1 MKPDIQQVL
10 FQLVKQK
17 IGATDSIG
25 NVLSEI
31 LHLSTDAV
39 YRRYRGETSLT
50 VQETQRLCKHFNI
63 SFDRLIE
70 TGEGQVMFSFPPFK
84 NYDFSLE
91 TYLEDILASLQQMK
105 QLNQG
110 EFIFS
115 INNSNIF
122 QLMNF
127 PQLVRFRLFFW
138 AKSHLQI
145 PEYQTLKFKHDKPT
159 QRAFELGKQILQTYN
174 SLPSVEIYDLEFMRG
189 FMRQIHYYYRAQ
201 LFEDPSYAVFL
212 CDRVTAFLEHLKA
225 QAAEGKKFIFGTS
238 APAFGN
244 ELSFYLNETIN
255 TDTTFYYT
263 SKEATGIF
271 INHNVMNYLH
281 TADPAYVSDTKQVLD
296 KQLANSSLISTVN
309 EKERNHYFSEIQKMV
324 NYFKRKIEDDINAFI

>member
-1 MKPDIQQVL
+1 MKQDIQQAL
-10 FQLVKQK
+10 FQLIKQK
-17 IGATDSIG
+17 IGTADNLG
-25 NVLSEI
+25 NVLSEV

-39 YRRYRGETSLT
+39 YRRYRGDTSLT
-50 VQETQRLCKHFNI
+50 VQETKRLCKHFNI
-63 SFDRLIE
+63 SFDRLIDA
-70 TGEGQVMFSFPPFK
+70 GEGQVIFSFPPFK

-91 TYLEDILASLQQMK
+91 SYLEDILSSLKQMK

-145 PEYQTLKFKHDKPT
+145 PEYQTLKFKYDKPT
-159 QRAFELGKQILQTYN
+159 PHAFELGKQILQAYN
-174 SLPSVEIYDLEFMRG
+174 SLPSIEIYDLEFMRG
-189 FMRQIHYYYRAQ
+189 FMRQIHYYHRAQ
-201 LFEDPSYAVFL
+201 LFEDPSYAVSL
-212 CDRVTAFLEHLKA
+212 CDKVLTLIEHMKN
-225 QAAEGKKFIFGTS
+225 QAAEGKKFIYGTS

-255 TDTTFYYT
+255 TDTTFFYQ

-271 INHNVMNYLH
+271 VNHNVMNYLH
-281 TADPAYVSDTKQVLD
+281 TSDPVYVADTKQVLD
-296 KQLANSSLISTVN
+296 KQLANSSLISSVN
-309 EKERNHYFSEIQKMV
+309 EKERNHYFGEIQKMIH
-324 NYFKRKIEDDINAFI
+324 YFKRKIEDDMESFI